1 MTKRRPES
9 AKKLSQHYYHDNVNA
24 LFGFIGERYQNILDN
39 TERDFLHTYHS
50 LSQPAQQLYSRL
62 LMRTRHF
69 VRAGHINYPEIPKT
83 QEALAELVEHDLCR
97 TASHDNAPDWIG
109 LFRREE
115 LSAVL
120 PAIPQSIGDLAQCP
134 NIRRQL
140 NTPDLFGATPLDLL
154 QHTDQ
159 VYHIALKDA
168 FLNFQLLFFGDLY
181 QDISAFVLRDLG
193 LARYEQTLH
202 DHLPLP
208 FTSRAQLMAHRYLY
222 QCIDSFDDAETND
235 PQVLHEF
242 HQQLQVIPAELLATD
257 TALNRRVQKWCNRIA
272 RQLERLDALAAAA
285 EIYRCTTLP
294 PARERLARILGKT
307 GRKADALNICKAM
320 LKDPLNAEE
329 LDFAEQ
335 FGQALAGQ
343 LDCEFPAIS
352 KYKPKQLT
360 LTIPST
366 SLSVEYATALHF
378 AKSGKCFYVE
388 NNLITGMF
396 GLAMWDIIFAPL
408 PGAFYHP
415 FQSAPA
421 DLQQPD
427 FALRRQDLFTAK
439 LQDIEE
445 HGLAS
450 CVLPVL
456 HHKRGIS
463 NSLVNWY
470 AIDRNLV
477 VLAIDRIPL
486 PHWLAIFR
494 HLMRDIPA
502 HRSGLPDLVYFPD
515 TGNYQLLEVKGPGD
529 QLQKNQ
535 RRWMKEFAT
544 HNIPHAIVNV
554 RFTETDTVEYIE
566 ESRNQQVLQLR

>member
-1 MTKRRPES
+1 MTRRRPET

-24 LFGFIGERYQNILDN
+24 LFGFIAERYQDLLDD
-39 TERDFLHTYHS
+39 TESDFLYTYHT
-50 LSQPAQQLYSRL
+50 LSQSAQQLYSRL

-69 VRAGHINYPEIPKT
+69 IRAGHINYPEIDNT
-83 QEALAELVEHDLCR
+83 MEALAELVERNLCR
-97 TASHDNAPDWIG
+97 TASHDDAADWIG

-115 LSAVL
+115 LAAVL
-120 PAIPQSIGDLAQCP
+120 PAIPPTVSDLAQYP
-134 NIRRQL
+134 SIRHQL
-140 NTPDLFGATPLDLL
+140 DTPDLFGSTPLDLL
-154 QHTDQ
+154 QHTDK

-193 LARYEQTLH
+193 LARYEETLH

-222 QCIDSFDDAETND
+222 QCVESFDDAIANE
-235 PQVLHEF
+235 PQALLEL
-242 HQQLQVIPAELLATD
+242 HQQLRAIPAELLATD
-257 TALNRRVQKWCNRIA
+257 NALNRRVQKWSNRIA
-272 RQLERLDALAAAA
+272 RQLERLDALASAA
-285 EIYRCTTLP
+285 EIYRSTTLP
-294 PARERLARILGKT
+294 PSRERLARIQAKT
-307 GRKADALNICKAM
+307 GARPEALSLCKTI
-320 LKDPLNAEE
+320 LEDPLNAEE
-329 LDFAEQ
+329 RDFAEQ
-335 FGQALAGQ
+335 FGQTLAQQ
-343 LDCEFPAIS
+343 LDCDFPATS
-352 KYKPKQLT
+352 KYKPKQMS
-360 LTIPST
+360 LTIPPSA
-366 SLSVEYATALHF
+366 LSVETATALHF

-388 NNLITGMF
+388 NSLITSMF

-421 DLQQPD
+421 DLHQPD
-427 FALRRQDLFTAK
+427 FALRRQDLFAAK
-439 LQDIEE
+439 LQYIEH

-456 HHKRGIS
+456 HCKHGIS

-477 VLAIDRIPL
+477 VLAIDHIPL
-486 PHWLAIFR
+486 LHWLAIFR

-502 HRSGLPDLVYFPD
+502 HRTGLPDLVYFAD
-515 TGNYQLLEVKGPGD
+515 AGDYQLLEVKGPGD

-535 RRWMKEFAT
+535 RRWMKEFAA
-544 HNIPHAIVNV
+544 HDIPHAIVNV
-554 RFTETDTVEYIE
+554 QFTETDPIEHIE
-566 ESRNQQVLQLR
+566 ESRDQQVLHLQ